1 MIRTILT
8 AFLLLVSIPASAGFK
23 EGVDAFKRADYA
35 AALRE
40 FEPLAIAGD
49 ASAQT
54 NLGLLYSKGIGV
66 PQNDAEAV
74 KWYRYAAE
82 QGHAV
87 AQNNLGAL
95 YINGLGGPKDPI
107 LGLAWLLL
115 SAEGGYQAAVEGRF
129 RRSQPDGLGV
139 VGDGAVVVALV
150 GVGTAPQGI
159 GADPVLRRLSPLLKN
174 PRAAGNPAVELGAR
188 AAIII
193 VALARRHGRHR
204 EQEGDGPWAERVP
217 NDSSAHAP
225 PPPGESRRTG

>member
-115 SAEGGYQAAVEGRF
+115 SAEGGYQAAATAATASMEDMTPKEVECARKF
-129 RRSQPDGLGV
+129 KEAWTEKLALKRQQNLRS
-139 VGDGAVVVALV
+139 
-150 GVGTAPQGI
+150 
-159 GADPVLRRLSPLLKN
+159 
-174 PRAAGNPAVELGAR
+174 
-188 AAIII
+188 
-193 VALARRHGRHR
+193 
-204 EQEGDGPWAERVP
+204 
-217 NDSSAHAP
+217 
-225 PPPGESRRTG
+225 